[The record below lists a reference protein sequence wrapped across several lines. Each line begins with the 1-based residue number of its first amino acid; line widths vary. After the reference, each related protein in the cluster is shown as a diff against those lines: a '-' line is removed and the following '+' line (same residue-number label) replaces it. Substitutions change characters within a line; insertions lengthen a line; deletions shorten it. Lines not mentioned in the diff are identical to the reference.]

1 MPQAIAAMGMKVIG
15 RKLLARFGH
24 RAVLIGNTVLLGVAI
39 GSFALIGRDT
49 PIWCIASLSF
59 ALGFLASLQFTS
71 MNTLVYADVEDR
83 DASQAGSIASTAQ
96 QMALSFGVAFG
107 ALLAAWYLGSIDQSI
122 AAQTIPALHKAF
134 LTMGVVTML
143 SSFTFWSL
151 DSSDGNNVSNRAV
164 RVVEAR

>member
-1 MPQAIAAMGMKVIG
+1 
-15 RKLLARFGH
+15 
-24 RAVLIGNTVLLGVAI
+24 
-39 GSFALIGRDT
+39 
-49 PIWCIASLSF
+49 
-59 ALGFLASLQFTS
+59 
-71 MNTLVYADVEDR
+71 
-83 DASQAGSIASTAQ
+83 
-96 QMALSFGVAFG
+96 MALSFGVAFG